1 MELKHYNET
10 DKIFYIDVVAREL
23 KKLFS
28 NDKFNEKRYYD
39 WLDLKLKLL
48 DVRNLQ
54 SLLVESSRD
63 FEKLSGQEK
72 MPVYSLRNI
81 KISGN
86 IRVIFSTY
94 DLDGEEIIILLT
106 AFKEKN
112 KGDYKESIDRAK
124 NRLKEV
130 PALIDNA
137 LGK

>member
-1 MELKHYNET
+1 M
-10 DKIFYIDVVAREL
+10 
-23 KKLFS
+23 FS

>member
-1 MELKHYNET
+1 MELKHYNVT